1 MRSIIKN
8 VLLGVTLLAGFSF
21 HAQSKRDLD
30 NFRKPDQRGINVF
43 EDPKDTISSFDEL
56 KVRVGGS
63 FALQYQ
69 ALNQENFGTV
79 NQSDVL
85 NQNGKYLSLVELG
98 SNFNLATAN
107 LDLDVAL
114 ADGVRMHLRTYLSSR
129 HHPEPYVKGGYFQI
143 DKLDFIS
150 KGLLSDFMK
159 HATIRI
165 GHMENNY
172 GDAHFRRSDNAQ
184 ALYNPFV
191 GNLIMDA
198 FTTEVGAE
206 FYYRTDLGFLGMVG
220 FSNGK
225 LNQSTVKN
233 NSDGASFLAKFGYDK
248 QVSDDLRIRLTA
260 SVYNTGSVATSYL
273 YSADRAG
280 GRYYNVMDYNYN
292 VYDAN
297 TDTNSVSS
305 TENFRSGRY
314 NPNFGNKVTAF
325 MINPFFKYKG
335 LEFFGTIEMANGRR
349 YSETDRRNANQYA
362 GELIYRFGQNESF
375 YVGGR
380 YNLVSAEERTGEDV
394 DIDRFNFAAGWFMT
408 KNILL
413 KAEYVNQIFDGFTAT
428 SELNRSLIDGK
439 FNGAMVEA
447 IISF

>member
-1 MRSIIKN
+1 MRSILKSATLA
-8 VLLGVTLLAGFSF
+8 VALLVGLNFY
-21 HAQSKRDLD
+21 AQSKRNLD
-30 NFRKPDQRGINVF
+30 NYRQPDQRGVNVF
-43 EDPKDTISSFDEL
+43 EDPKDTISTFEGL
-56 KVRVGGS
+56 NVRVGGS
-63 FALQYQ
+63 FALQFQ
-69 ALNQENFGTV
+69 SLDHSNFGTI

-85 NQNGKYLSLVELG
+85 GQNNRYLSLVELG

-150 KGLLSDFMK
+150 EGLLSDFMK

-184 ALYNPFV
+184 AIYNPFV

-206 FYYRTDLGFLGMVG
+206 FYYRMDSGLFGMVG
-220 FSNGK
+220 FANGK

-233 NSDGASFLAKFGYDK
+233 DANGASFLAKLGYDN
-248 QVSDDLRIRLTA
+248 QINEDLRLRLTG
-260 SVYNTGSVATSYL
+260 SIYNTGSVASSYL

-280 GRYYNVMDYNYN
+280 GRYYHVMDYKYN
-292 VYDAN
+292 VYDAEN
-297 TDTNSVSS
+297 DVNSISS
-305 TENFRSGRY
+305 TDNFRSGRY
-314 NPNFGNKVTAF
+314 NPNFGNKVTAV
-325 MINPFFKYKG
+325 MINPFIKYRG

-349 YSETDRRNANQYA
+349 HSETERRDANQFA
-362 GELIYRFGQNESF
+362 GELIYRFGKTENF

-380 YNLVSAEERTGEDV
+380 YNTVSAEERNGDDV
-394 DIDRFNFAAGWFMT
+394 DISRFNLGAGWFMT

-413 KAEYVNQIFDGFTAT
+413 KAEYVNQEYDGYTGNTA
-428 SELNRSLIDGK
+428 LNGGK

-447 IISF
+447 VISF